1 MFSLER
7 LHTYCVLSDQSL
19 HRDADLDGKF
29 EGRSRAC
36 IDLRFLAEAAV
47 KELAQKKLRIRLT
60 ASAWS
65 AENDTGKS

>member
-36 IDLRFLAEAAV
+36 IDLRFLPRRGGGQGIGAEEIAN
-47 KELAQKKLRIRLT
+47 T
-60 ASAWS
+60 ANCVRVVS
-65 AENDTGKS
+65 